1 MDKVKNL
8 LERLYRG
15 EIFPSEEIVPN
26 SDEYRAAMNERGAL
40 EDKVLEGMS
49 ERQARLLEDYEAAIE
64 NTHRLDLQYT
74 YAEGVRFG
82 VRFMLETLCVDGQL
96 PPLREKK

>member
-1 MDKVKNL
+1 MDKGKTL

-15 EIFPSEEIVPN
+15 EVFPAEEIVPN
-26 SDEYRAAMNERGAL
+26 SDEYRAAMKERNAL

-49 ERQARLLEDYEAAIE
+49 ERQSRLLEDYEGAIE
-64 NTHRLDLQYT
+64 NVHRLDLQST

-82 VRFMLETLCVDGQL
+82 VRFLLESLCGGFEL
-96 PPLREKK
+96 PPQSKK

>member
-1 MDKVKNL
+1 MDKGRTI

-15 EIFPSEEIVPN
+15 EVFPAEDITLG
-26 SDEYRAAMNERGAL
+26 SDEYRAAMKERCVL

-49 ERQARLLEDYEAAIE
+49 ERQASLLEKYEGTIE
-64 NTHRLDLQYT
+64 DVHRLDLQYT

-82 VRFMLETLCVDGQL
+82 VRFMLETLCLDGNL
-96 PPLREKK
+96 PPIRGKK